1 MLLVVG
7 SVWGTEYNNQKI
19 RELLQE
25 NCGRQGGM
33 VGGFGVGGERG
44 QAPHSSS
51 SLTAQPQAG
60 NSCVP
65 LLESHCSA
73 GCPIFSLLGVC
84 KCSMS
89 WWGASVVSF
98 LLLLIQRYFA
108 SLNGSLK
115 HAYTCEQSL
124 Y

>member
-1 MLLVVG
+1 MYSESDSLTSWVQPTEG
-7 SVWGTEYNNQKI
+7 SSHQ
-19 RELLQE
+19 R
-25 NCGRQGGM
+25 
-33 VGGFGVGGERG
+33 VGGERG

-60 NSCVP
+60 DSCVP
-65 LLESHCSA
+65 LLKNHCSA
-73 GCPIFSLLGVC
+73 GCPFFSLLGVC
-84 KCSMS
+84 KCFMS

-98 LLLLIQRYFA
+98 LLLLIQRYFP